1 MFRKCII
8 LAFGIILG
16 ASAAVAYHHEKDG
29 ERVKV
34 LAARDIQEKLDGKE
48 AKFTAV
54 EVTIG
59 PGESGLSHRHP
70 GPGFVYVLEGEYE
83 LGIDDHPTNRLK
95 KGEVFYE
102 PTGCLH
108 RVSKNPLA
116 EGNTRLIAFVLHPRS
131 ATEIAVPAETKE

>member
-1 MFRKCII
+1 MVRKCVI
-8 LAFGIILG
+8 LAFGIVMG
-16 ASAAVAYHHEKDG
+16 AGAAVAYHHEEDG

-70 GPGFVYVLEGEYE
+70 GPGFVYVLEGKYE
-83 LGIDDHPTNRLK
+83 LGIDDQPTKRLK
-95 KGEVFYE
+95 AGDTFYE
-102 PTGCLH
+102 PT
-108 RVSKNPLA
+108 
-116 EGNTRLIAFVLHPRS
+116 
-131 ATEIAVPAETKE
+131 